1 MGYLYLGLS
10 VIGEVL
16 GTNLLK
22 ASDGFSRIVFAVG
35 SLVAYLFCFYFLSL
49 SMRTMNMNVIY
60 ALWAGTGIVATTI
73 LSVFLWHEAIS
84 WTIVLGVVFITVGS
98 VLLNLHIN

>member
-73 LSVFLWHEAIS
+73 LSVFLWHESIS
-84 WTIVLGVVFITVGS
+84 WTLVLGVVLITVGS